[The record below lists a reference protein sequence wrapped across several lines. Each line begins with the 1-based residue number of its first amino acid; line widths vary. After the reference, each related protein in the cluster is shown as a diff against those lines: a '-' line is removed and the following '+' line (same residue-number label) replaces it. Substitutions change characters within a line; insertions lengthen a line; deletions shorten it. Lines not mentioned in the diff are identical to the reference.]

1 MELCFSQGSL
11 VVSHD
16 IQFDFLRQKGKKGSQ
31 GLLGPYSASGTKT
44 ESEHPQKHEEQGDL
58 RDQRRYP
65 PNGGIP
71 GASLS
76 LTITSR
82 PWDGGRKSP
91 GWDRAGSGAC
101 TFILRWSEARFFMTG
116 FLRWQ
121 STFRKSAPQKKKHGE
136 RLLKERNTITGHPR
150 KGHHYWA
157 PQNLDRHR
165 CLMTRWDWVHTHT
178 QGQVT
183 LN

>member
-31 GLLGPYSASGTKT
+31 GLLGPYSALGTKT

-58 RDQRRYP
+58 RDQRRGT
-65 PNGGIP
+65 NGGIP

-82 PWDGGRKSP
+82 PWDGGRKNPS
-91 GWDRAGSGAC
+91 WDRAGSGAC
-101 TFILRWSEARFFMTG
+101 TFILRWSGARFFMTG

-121 STFRKSAPQKKKHGE
+121 STFRKSAPQKKKTWGAAPE
-136 RLLKERNTITGHPR
+136 RKE
-150 KGHHYWA
+150 HHYRA
-157 PQNLDRHR
+157 PQKGTPLLGTPEPGQTQMPHDSMG
-165 CLMTRWDWVHTHT
+165 LGPHTHR
-178 QGQVT
+178 VK
-183 LN
+183 